1 METKDDTW
9 GLWPPKTQEFF
20 EMKKTRKAGL
30 PTISEYKDVVFSVW
44 FEISPDIVHHHRT
57 VYSVLDWLGD
67 VGGLFD
73 ALTLIARVL
82 LSTLTTLIFKLGL
95 FNRLFEVDVK
105 PQTSTQQVRDADV
118 NPALTVRGLKIED
131 KTARKSSEYLPSIT
145 TVQAKVKKAKLTFIE
160 YVLNKLR
167 LCCR

>member
-1 METKDDTW
+1 MEAEDDTW
-9 GLWPPKTQEFF
+9 GLRPPTPKEFL
-20 EMKKTRKAGL
+20 EMKKTRIAVL
-30 PTISEYKDVVFSVW
+30 PTEEGYKDVLFSVW
-44 FEISPDIVHHHRT
+44 IEISPDIVHHSRS

-82 LSTLTTLIFKLGL
+82 LSSLTTLIFKLGL

-105 PQTSTQQVRDADV
+105 PQTSTQQVRDTDL
-118 NPALTVRGLKIED
+118 NPAPTVTVTELKVEE
-131 KTARKSSEYLPSIT
+131 KTASAYSIT
-145 TVQAKVKKAKLTFIE
+145 AVKEKVKKVKLTFIE
-160 YVLNKLR
+160 FVLNKLR